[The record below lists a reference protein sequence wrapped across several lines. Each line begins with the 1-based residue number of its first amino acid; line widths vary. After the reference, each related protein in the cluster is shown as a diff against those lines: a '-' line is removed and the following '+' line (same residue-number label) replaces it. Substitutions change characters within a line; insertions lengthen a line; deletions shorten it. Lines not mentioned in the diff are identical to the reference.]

1 VHFTSFPEIL
11 TASEIPLFKINHLCM
26 KELVSAESNKER
38 DVYAWDAAADWRQ
51 IRAFDFFQKTF

>member
-1 VHFTSFPEIL
+1 
-11 TASEIPLFKINHLCM
+11 M

-51 IRAFDFFQKTF
+51 IRAFDFFQKTFWRLCLGLQVGRT